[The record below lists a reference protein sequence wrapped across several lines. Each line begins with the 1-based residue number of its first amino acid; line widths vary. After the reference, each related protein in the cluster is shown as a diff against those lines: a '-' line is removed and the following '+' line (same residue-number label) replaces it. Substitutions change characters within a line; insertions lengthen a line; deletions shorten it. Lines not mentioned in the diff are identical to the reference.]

1 VVEEE
6 NTLRLI
12 QDEIKKVEQQM
23 KDKQQELE

>member
-1 VVEEE
+1 LIEEE

-12 QDEIKKVEQQM
+12 QDEIKKVEQEM

>member
-1 VVEEE
+1 LREEE